1 MGVTVT
7 RPCVSILTLAA
18 VLCVTGCGGS
28 SDGGPGPNEPSPV
41 VTHILSDSRF
51 DGDIEQTAPNSY
63 VVTQGMSASV
73 QSILAGIDPTTG
85 SEFRAFLDFPLGGIG
100 GVPNDA
106 RIDSAYLEF
115 YVDNLMPL
123 SGSLPVRVELVAFQP
138 PNLIGTDFD
147 RSIQPQIAAVLV
159 SGDVN
164 RNDVGNFVNVDVT
177 PLMVEAQRQGLVDF
191 QVRILE
197 DLGPAI
203 DTLMEIDDTTT
214 TNRQQ
219 RAPVLT
225 VTYH

>member
-1 MGVTVT
+1 MT
-7 RPCVSILTLAA
+7 RTSVSMLTLAA
-18 VLCVTGCGGS
+18 GLSCLMGCGGGG
-28 SDGGPGPNEPSPV
+28 DGAGPSEPPAV
-41 VTHILSDSRF
+41 VTRILSDSRF
-51 DGDIEQTAPNSY
+51 DGDIELTASGSY

-73 QSILAGIDPTTG
+73 QSVLAGVDPTTG
-85 SEFRAFLDFPLGGIG
+85 SEFRAFLDFPLGGNE
-100 GVPNDA
+100 GVPLSA
-106 RIDSAYLEF
+106 LIDSAYLEF

-123 SGSLPVRVELVAFQP
+123 SGTLPVRVELVAFQP
-138 PNLIGTDFD
+138 PNLIATDFD

-214 TNRQQ
+214 AARPQL
-219 RAPVLT
+219 APVLT
-225 VTYH
+225 ITYH